1 MAESLLHQA
10 ARRDRLKSHAVREY
24 VHKKLHRGV
33 APELIADRPQY
44 QNQVPTMCYEA
55 IHQ

>member
-44 QNQVPTMCYEA
+44 QNQLPTMCYEA